1 MEPEIIE
8 LGGPKKSN
16 LSFNSNDMSFMDKKQ
31 NVNFGSGIELLMNDK
46 RKNDSKQH
54 STDIDLGDINE
65 LENELNE
72 LSSKE
77 VRSSSSGPSK
87 SNMFKSML
95 GLGGGGGGGGGIS
108 NASNIKLNTN
118 YDKDD
123 HYSEGSIDDN
133 AFDNGGLIGSIKIGE
148 ETAKD
153 VNENKTWDGFQKF
166 NDIPVDPSKKITP
179 QSMMSKEDLLREK
192 FKFLRRL
199 EELESKGIRLS
210 KKYNMESSLQE
221 MQGEYEMIIAEKEKT
236 NSVKFQ
242 GKMLMA
248 FITGIEFLNNKFD
261 PFDVKLDGWS
271 EQCNEN
277 VNDYDEIFGELH
289 EKYKSKSKMAPE
301 LKLMFQLAGSA
312 VMVHM
317 TNTMFKSAMPGMD
330 DIMRQNPDLMQQ
342 FTQAAVNSMSNT
354 NPGFG
359 GFVNSFMGNGMAPP
373 PPPPVPTQQS
383 VYRGNQQGPLNRPDI
398 SVARGDG
405 IDIKDTY
412 AKAGGTE
419 RTNKRP
425 EMKGPQ
431 DINQILSNMKTK
443 SITIQ
448 PLQKEEENTS
458 TISLKDLEDMSNSKA
473 PRSKRKQ
480 KSERNTVSLDI

>member
-16 LSFNSNDMSFMDKKQ
+16 LSLNSNDMSFMDKKPS
-31 NVNFGSGIELLMNDK
+31 VNFGSGIELLMNDK

-72 LSSKE
+72 LSSRE
-77 VRSSSSGPSK
+77 VKSSSTGPSK

-95 GLGGGGGGGGGIS
+95 GLGGGGGGNS
-108 NASNIKLNTN
+108 NVSSIKLNVN
-118 YDKDD
+118 DDKDD
-123 HYSEGSIDDN
+123 QYSEGSFDDK
-133 AFDNGGLIGSIKIGE
+133 FDNGGGLIGSIKIGE

-153 VNENKTWDGFQKF
+153 VNDNKTWDGFQKF

-179 QSMMSKEDLLREK
+179 QSMMSKEELLREK

-199 EELESKGIRLS
+199 EDLESKGVKLS

-221 MQGEYEMIIAEKEKT
+221 MQGEYEMIVAEKEKS
-236 NSVKFQ
+236 NSIKFQ

-277 VNDYDEIFGELH
+277 INDYDEIFGELH

-301 LKLMFQLAGSA
+301 IKLLFQLAGSA

-359 GFVNSFMGNGMAPP
+359 GFVNSFMNNGMAQPP
-373 PPPPVPTQQS
+373 PPIPTQQS

-398 SVARGDG
+398 SVARGEG

-412 AKAGGTE
+412 GKAGGAE

-431 DINQILSNMKTK
+431 DISQILSNMKTK

-448 PLQKEEENTS
+448 QPQKEEENTS
-458 TISLKDLEDMSNSKA
+458 TISLKDLEDMSNAKA